1 MGVHVYIYIY
11 INIYVYIHTC
21 NFIFDILT
29 YTSIYIH
36 VYTLSSN
43 TNSITEQ
50 AELAA
55 ASATAGEALLS
66 AVRHRLLYTY
76 SSSREKVSKRDVT
89 VVAAVG
95 AH

>member
-1 MGVHVYIYIY
+1 
-11 INIYVYIHTC
+11 
-21 NFIFDILT
+21 
-29 YTSIYIH
+29 

-66 AVRHRLLYTY
+66 AVRRRLLYTY
-76 SSSREKVSKRDVT
+76 SSSREKVSERDVT

-95 AH
+95 AHCKRSGQTTYLCVVLQWVLQWVLQRVWWCVK